1 MSLNYCDKPKKQRR
15 LAAMSAD
22 EQQAEEAEVLL
33 SIYDGDENFKRLS
46 ETVFQYKIGDH
57 GTHKSFL
64 IEISW
69 PEKYPNALP
78 AFNMDTFY
86 NKHLVAEVKGAV
98 VTALKEQAELE
109 LGTPMTYTL
118 LEWIKEHADELTE
131 KQPETLP
138 PAEAEEEQPK
148 ELQVSS
154 RKEPKQ
160 PKLSKNQKR
169 KLAGRLLPTGEL
181 PRGHDWV
188 DVVKHLTQTGSAAS

>member
-1 MSLNYCDKPKKQRR
+1 
-15 LAAMSAD
+15 MSA
-22 EQQAEEAEVLL
+22 EELQAEEAEVLL

-46 ETVFQYKIGDH
+46 DTVFQYKIGDH
-57 GTHKSFL
+57 GTHRSFL

-69 PEKYPNALP
+69 PEKYPNVLP
-78 AFNMDTFY
+78 VFNMDTFY
-86 NKHLVAEVKGAV
+86 NKHLVGEVKEAIE
-98 VTALKEQAELE
+98 TALKEQAQLE
-109 LGTPMTYTL
+109 LGTAMTYTL

-138 PAEAEEEQPK
+138 TAEVEEEQPK